1 MNSRLVIG
9 VTGAAALA
17 VFFRFWNHRFPIPGT
32 GSPQVKHAASAL
44 AIIPLQA
51 LHRVMLY

>member
-51 LHRVMLY
+51 LHRVMPN